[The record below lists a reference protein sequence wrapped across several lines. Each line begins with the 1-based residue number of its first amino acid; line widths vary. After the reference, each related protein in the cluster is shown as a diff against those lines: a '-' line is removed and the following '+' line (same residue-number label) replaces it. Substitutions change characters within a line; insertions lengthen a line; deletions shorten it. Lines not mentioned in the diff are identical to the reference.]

1 MLAAEIMDEAAALMN
16 DSGKLTWGYPQLL
29 PYLQRAYRTLELH
42 LFLNGVRSLKE
53 VSAIIQVP
61 QGSVDVL
68 LPTDFVQPI
77 SMGERALGSSD
88 GYFPVTESDWDKR
101 LDSESLQFWV
111 WREDALKVN
120 TPSTDR
126 EVLLRYRK
134 GLMAVTS
141 ENSNITILLSKPY
154 LSAKTAANASG
165 FGAANMERAG
175 VLNNEANDC
184 LGMLISAE
192 IRNQQG
198 ARFRRKPYGYSRRAR
213 RGI

>member
-1 MLAAEIMDEAAALMN
+1 MDEAASLMN

-29 PYLQRAYRTLELH
+29 PYLQRAYRTLELN

-53 VSAIIQVP
+53 VSSIIPVTPFATELILP
-61 QGSVDVL
+61 Q
-68 LPTDFVQPI
+68 DFVQPI

-88 GYFPVTESDWDKR
+88 AYYSVTESEWDKSMQS
-101 LDSESLQFWV
+101 DTIVYWNF
-111 WREDALKVN
+111 REDSLKIN
-120 TPSTDR
+120 APRLQR

-134 GLMAVTS
+134 GLTS
-141 ENSNITILLSKPY
+141 IIGENSNITVLLSKPY
-154 LSAKTAANASG
+154 LSAKTAANASA

-175 VLNNEANDC
+175 VLNGEAGEC
-184 LGMLISAE
+184 LSMLINAE

-198 ARFRRKPYGYSRRAR
+198 TKFRRKPYGYGRRAR